1 MLERQVTEEVMQM
14 RLKAVGHLSSSE
26 KKMSAK
32 IVLFLSDIQL
42 LGKLFVAM
50 VRKYYFCKQLLLRM

>member
-26 KKMSAK
+26 KKISAK
-32 IVLFLSDIQL
+32 IVLFLSVIQL

-50 VRKYYFCKQLLLRM
+50 GRKYYFCNLLLWQM

>member
-14 RLKAVGHLSSSE
+14 SLKAVGHLSSSE

-32 IVLFLSDIQL
+32 IVLFLSVIQL

-50 VRKYYFCKQLLLRM
+50 VRKYYFCNLLLWQM

>member
-32 IVLFLSDIQL
+32 IVLFLSVIQL

-50 VRKYYFCKQLLLRM
+50 VRKYYFCNLLLWQM